1 MSIFKK
7 GFKSVDAEVKR
18 QEENR
23 AKMGNRIY
31 RLFIKAKDEDGA
43 QIRFLTEEP
52 VTFYE
57 HTIKRG
63 GRFDNVLCVGEECS
77 YCASGER
84 PSYKGAFLVYDYRK
98 YKAKDGK
105 TKEGGLRLYV
115 GGTRVLSS
123 LMRIH
128 KRNGGLKNILFQ
140 LDRDGEGT
148 ATTYQFSVEKKL
160 ASLSEEEVAGLLPEK
175 LRETYDG
182 SEESLMQIIEEQL
195 EMSLNVSSSGFSD
208 EEEDEEEDVESATLC
223 NLDDEEDEDEEIAK
237 PVKKGT
243 PSLKNKLRKSK
254 IV

>member
-1 MSIFKK
+1 MGIFKK

-23 AKMGNRIY
+23 AKMGNKLY
-31 RLFIKAKDEDGA
+31 RLFIKAKDEEGA

-57 HTIKRG
+57 HTIKHN
-63 GRFDNVLCVGEECS
+63 GRYDNILCVGNDCA
-77 YCASGER
+77 YCDSGEH

-105 TKEGGLRLYV
+105 IKESGLRLYV
-115 GGTRVLSS
+115 AGTRVLSS

-128 KRNGGLKNILFQ
+128 KRNSGLRNILFQ

-160 ASLSEEEVAGLLPEK
+160 PSLSEEEVAAMLPEK
-175 LRETYDG
+175 LRDMYDG
-182 SEESLMQIIEEQL
+182 SDESLMKIIEEQI
-195 EMSLNVSSSGFSD
+195 EMSLIGNNYSGFSD
-208 EEEDEEEDVESATLC
+208 DEDLEDATLSG
-223 NLDDEEDEDEEIAK
+223 LDDEEVVK
-237 PVKKGT
+237 PNKGEL

-254 IV
+254 LGGK